1 MSLLMRDNIPGCEDG
16 FAGLVRTVPY
26 NFYCIC
32 LLIFVFLLVNG
43 KIKDFGPM
51 KKVVREAGE
60 GHDTARLKEGMSEEQ
75 EKELQAKLKVGKVSD
90 MLFPLGASI
99 LCLVTMGL
107 WNYTVVKFTNLPRI
121 PLTGNQIL
129 ISSFS
134 LGIGTAFFKYTLGG
148 LMKSVEFLDNVI
160 NGSKSAIIGGMIIVL
175 AITLGDLIRAGVP
188 EGIGGAFYLQD
199 IAGDV
204 IPASIVPFGIFI
216 LASLMGL
223 ATGTSWGVWA
233 ICMPI
238 AIPLTVI
245 GGGIPYI
252 AAAAVLSGGTFGD
265 HCSPISDTCI
275 MSSIGARCNH
285 IDHVRTQIPYG
296 STAAITASVCF
307 LLAGFIPYNP

>member
-1 MSLLMRDNIPGCEDG
+1 
-16 FAGLVRTVPY
+16 
-26 NFYCIC
+26 
-32 LLIFVFLLVNG
+32 
-43 KIKDFGPM
+43 
-51 KKVVREAGE
+51 
-60 GHDTARLKEGMSEEQ
+60 
-75 EKELQAKLKVGKVSD
+75 
-90 MLFPLGASI
+90 
-99 LCLVTMGL
+99 
-107 WNYTVVKFTNLPRI
+107 
-121 PLTGNQIL
+121 
-129 ISSFS
+129 
-134 LGIGTAFFKYTLGG
+134 
-148 LMKSVEFLDNVI
+148 
-160 NGSKSAIIGGMIIVL
+160 MIIVL

-245 GGGIPYI
+245 GGGNPYI

-296 STAAITASVCF
+296 STAAIAASVCF